1 MEGNYFDLFLG
12 EGRKKINTMKKRGK
26 DKNLGIINNKNVINL
41 DIKQLNLEKKI
52 ISFSIRPKDYFANI
66 FSFYYFR
73 ILYTKKS
80 EIIYFPIDSQLGNLC
95 SPEYNNK
102 TKLYYCYFM
111 FSNKYDELSTDFA
124 ISSPN
129 QNEYFKIYLNKL
141 YNNNNNSTEEL
152 AEMFYKYSDNMN
164 DINNLFFTIEFQNRE
179 LKNIISTLHESI
191 KYIIL
196 RFILPKCFI
205 LLILIKHCYIKL
217 KIIIH
222 LYINIYME
230 H

>member
-1 MEGNYFDLFLG
+1 
-12 EGRKKINTMKKRGK
+12 
-26 DKNLGIINNKNVINL
+26 
-41 DIKQLNLEKKI
+41 
-52 ISFSIRPKDYFANI
+52 
-66 FSFYYFR
+66 
-73 ILYTKKS
+73 
-80 EIIYFPIDSQLGNLC
+80 
-95 SPEYNNK
+95 
-102 TKLYYCYFM
+102 M

-191 KYIIL
+191 KYYNPQIYSSQMFYIIN
-196 RFILPKCFI
+196 FNKT
-205 LLILIKHCYIKL
+205 LLYKVKNNYTLIYKYIYGTLTRSAWVDVSFKL
-217 KIIIH
+217 
-222 LYINIYME
+222 
-230 H
+230 